1 MTTGHML
8 IPVAVIL
15 ACAGYFLP
23 FLIADRKKH
32 KKLPAI
38 FGLNLLLG
46 WTVIG
51 WIAALVWALSPDPQP
66 EDVYSEES

>member
-1 MTTGHML
+1 MTTGQML

-23 FLIADRKKH
+23 FLIADHKKH
-32 KKLPAI
+32 KNLPAI
-38 FGLNLLLG
+38 FGLNLVLG

-51 WIAALVWALSPDPQP
+51 WIAALFWAVSYNPQP
-66 EDVYSEES
+66 SPACSEES